1 MAREKSTPEVEEE
14 VTDVPELP
22 EDQKQGEVAVDKD
35 ARAEVV
41 GGGRSNAEKDAEVQ
55 AQNIED
61 AKNDALR
68 NHAAE
73 QQA

>member
-1 MAREKSTPEVEEE
+1 MAREKTTPEVEE
-14 VTDVPELP
+14 VTGVPELP
-22 EDQKQGEVAVDKD
+22 EDQKQGEVAIDKD
-35 ARAEVV
+35 AKAEVV
-41 GGGRSNAEKDAEVQ
+41 GGKRSNAEKDAEVQ